1 MISLA
6 QDSYQVHVFQGGYG
20 GKSGVY
26 GTNVFQGGCG
36 VFPLN
41 KPGAERLH

>member
-20 GKSGVY
+20 GVY

-36 VFPLN
+36 VFPHN
-41 KPGAERLH
+41 KPGAESLH